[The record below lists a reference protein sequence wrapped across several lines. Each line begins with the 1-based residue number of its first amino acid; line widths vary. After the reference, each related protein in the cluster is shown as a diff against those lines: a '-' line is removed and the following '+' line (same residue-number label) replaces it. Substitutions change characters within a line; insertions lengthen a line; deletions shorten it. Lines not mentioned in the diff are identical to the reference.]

1 MHDHAAGQVLNL
13 RSEVA
18 FLSAEVKALEMA
30 NMELKREKEDNDML
44 VKELGGKLH
53 ALVVENEKLKSNF

>member
-1 MHDHAAGQVLNL
+1 MQDHAAGQVLNL
-13 RSEVA
+13 RSEVS
-18 FLSAEVKALEMA
+18 FLSAEVKALEIA
-30 NMELKREKEDNDML
+30 NMDLKREKEDNDML

>member
-1 MHDHAAGQVLNL
+1 MQDHAAGQVLNL
-13 RSEVA
+13 RSEVS
-18 FLSAEVKALEMA
+18 FLSAEVKALEIS